1 MRAAAHV
8 PNICR
13 EAAYLVITDFPLQ
26 LLLSFEFGNGWVNL
40 WERLLLD
47 DGIIILAPNYYSSTY
62 ACRTF
67 VFIRCVCTNE
77 RTNVTTHTLVV
88 FIHAWIF
95 SCFFLIHSR
104 LCATS
109 IALPLMV
116 YSSSTRARATIVV
129 LSTYPPCCASDPSL
143 VLFRAMCHASCT
155 GPTADTHSLYLTLL
169 ISLII
174 LVLGDEKFKIR

>member
-62 ACRTF
+62 ACRPQQD
-67 VFIRCVCTNE
+67 ICIHSLCVHERTNE
-77 RTNVTTHTLVV
+77 RHNTHTRCIHPRLDFQLFFSYSFTLVCNLHCIASHGL
-88 FIHAWIF
+88 FIIHA
-95 SCFFLIHSR
+95 
-104 LCATS
+104 
-109 IALPLMV
+109 
-116 YSSSTRARATIVV
+116 RARHNRSVV
-129 LSTYPPCCASDPSL
+129 HIPSL
-143 VLFRAMCHASCT
+143 LCV
-155 GPTADTHSLYLTLL
+155 
-169 ISLII
+169 
-174 LVLGDEKFKIR
+174 